1 MYVQILSDSELPLV
15 SASPGAL
22 KDFCISQLI
31 EHSLCVSDRTA
42 CGPGVQVSCI

>member
-31 EHSLCVSDRTA
+31 EHSLCVGDRTA